1 MESFIIII
9 KIILSWILYQI
20 GHLISILMRCDLFA
34 WLYPAYKKIMVLS
47 SDLDTKDKV
56 WHN

>member
-1 MESFIIII
+1 M
-9 KIILSWILYQI
+9 KILLSWVLYQI

-34 WLYPAYKKIMVLS
+34 WLYPFYNKIMLLS
-47 SDLDTKDKV
+47 SNLDTKGKV

>member
-1 MESFIIII
+1 M
-9 KIILSWILYQI
+9 KTLLSWVLYQI

-34 WLYPAYKKIMVLS
+34 WLYPFYNRIMSLS
-47 SDLDTKDKV
+47 SNLDTKDKV